1 MESKSLKTRSKVQY
15 MKTLLSILAKK
26 EPLYITY
33 LAGLQRLQAGEQL
46 DQAVAMTV
54 QDMRTLIQQ
63 FPNWTDKLVLRLA
76 WMTASRWGEIES
88 LTTAHFRELDIPVL
102 VLDWWTLPKTS
113 KEQPNRPYRYHKFT
127 GEMRLQIRKLIH
139 HLGPD
144 QPLTKITGD
153 QLRRVMRA
161 LGQRTNDIHK
171 QRYYTAHSI
180 KRGALRSAAEL
191 AAAKNLDPRMVP
203 TLGKHRDLHD
213 AQSATTISYL
223 GPYAALLSNIDK
235 LTALLDDLLM
245 KS

>member
-102 VLDWWTLPKTS
+102 LLDWWTLPETS

-144 QPLTKITGD
+144 QPLTKITGGSTAPGNAGSGAED
-153 QLRRVMRA
+153 
-161 LGQRTNDIHK
+161 
-171 QRYYTAHSI
+171 QRY
-180 KRGALRSAAEL
+180 
-191 AAAKNLDPRMVP
+191 P
-203 TLGKHRDLHD
+203 
-213 AQSATTISYL
+213 Q
-223 GPYAALLSNIDK
+223 AALLHRPQHQKEEHCGAPPSWPPPTISIRGWFPLLEN
-235 LTALLDDLLM
+235 TAICTTYRRQPSVIWGLM
-245 KS
+245 RLC

>member
-127 GEMRLQIRKLIH
+127 GR
-139 HLGPD
+139 
-144 QPLTKITGD
+144 
-153 QLRRVMRA
+153 
-161 LGQRTNDIHK
+161 
-171 QRYYTAHSI
+171 
-180 KRGALRSAAEL
+180 
-191 AAAKNLDPRMVP
+191 
-203 TLGKHRDLHD
+203 
-213 AQSATTISYL
+213 
-223 GPYAALLSNIDK
+223 
-235 LTALLDDLLM
+235 
-245 KS
+245 